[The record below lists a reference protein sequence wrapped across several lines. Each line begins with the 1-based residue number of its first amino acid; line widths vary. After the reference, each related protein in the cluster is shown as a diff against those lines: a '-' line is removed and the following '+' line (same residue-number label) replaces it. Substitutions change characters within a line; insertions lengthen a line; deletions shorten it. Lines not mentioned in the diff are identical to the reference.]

1 MISIDSMTSL
11 PMSFQTEPDADELTL
26 RGAFEAWL
34 REAVRV
40 PLLHLRL
47 ANTLSML
54 EHIGSV
60 KIARTQAGNRIT
72 ARTLRHLAEETRHAQ
87 VLKRIVHGIDPGAA
101 PDYDD
106 RWLLAGPTARGYF
119 ARLDASVR
127 GVTRGMA
134 GDGGEAAYLLVT
146 WLVELRAAWLYP
158 VYQSAMDD
166 AGVRFSVRGIIGEED
181 RHLEEVEE
189 AMKRLG
195 LAGDI
200 SLPGLLHEERSWF
213 RRLATAMMND
223 AGRDLPDASAG
234 DRSALGAFR

>member
-1 MISIDSMTSL
+1 MH
-11 PMSFQTEPDADELTL
+11 TEPDTDELAL
-26 RGAFEAWL
+26 RGAFETWL

-40 PLLHLRL
+40 PGLHLRL

-72 ARTLRHLAEETRHAQ
+72 AQTLRHLAEETRHAQ
-87 VLKRIVHGIDPGAA
+87 VLKRIVHGIDPGGA

-127 GVTRGMA
+127 SATRGMA
-134 GDGGEAAYLLVT
+134 GDAGEAAYLLVT

-158 VYQSAMDD
+158 VYQVAMDG
-166 AGVRFSVRGIIGEED
+166 AGIRFSVRGIIGEED

-189 AMKRLG
+189 GMKRLG
-195 LAGDI
+195 LDGDGA
-200 SLPGLLHEERSWF
+200 LPGLLREERSSF
-213 RRLATAMMND
+213 RRLATAMMHD
-223 AGRDLPDASAG
+223 ADHDISAPSAG
-234 DRSALGAFR
+234 DGAGAANIGS